1 MELDNLKAFCI
12 AVESGSIS
20 KAARKLY
27 ISQPSLSVKI
37 QELESYYDATLLH
50 RTNRGIHPTD
60 AGLIVYEHAQ
70 KMLSLSDSI
79 ERSLE
84 QNQQEVQQLVVGTS
98 STIGNFALPCTVYN
112 FNEKYPHYKVSLIIS
127 NTEKVLENLA
137 THRVDLGLIEGPVS
151 KELKENLSQ
160 EGIKTK
166 HVISNALILV
176 VPNDESWQ
184 DIDSIN
190 LEQLQKLPLIIREE
204 GSGIRTTLEIVLAK
218 HHLELDD
225 LNVVMQLNSTN
236 AIISAVAS
244 GKGVSFLPK
253 IALRKELHYKIC
265 KEVRVQDVVFRHSFT
280 TLYYPNDN
288 QNSLQTAFLGFL
300 HSSERGFC

>member
-20 KAARKLY
+20 KAAKKLY

-37 QELESYYDATLLH
+37 QELERYYEAILLN
-50 RTNRGIHPTD
+50 RTNKGIHPTD

-84 QNQQEVQQLVVGTS
+84 QNQQDVQQLVVGTS

-137 THRVDLGLIEGPVS
+137 THKVDLGLIEGPLT
-151 KELKENLSQ
+151 KELKHTLTQ

-166 HVISNALILV
+166 HVISNPLILV
-176 VPNDESWQ
+176 VPNDENWQ
-184 DIDSIN
+184 NINSIHRD
-190 LEQLQKLPLIIREE
+190 QISQLPLIMREE
-204 GSGIRTTLEIVLAK
+204 GSGIHSTLKLGLAK
-218 HHLELDD
+218 LNLAFDD

-244 GKGVSFLPK
+244 GKGVSFLPQV
-253 IALRKELHYKIC
+253 ALRKELHYKIC
-265 KEVRVQDVVFRHSFT
+265 KEVKVQDVVFRHSFT

-288 QNSLQTAFLGFL
+288 QHSLQTAFLGFL

>member
-1 MELDNLKAFCI
+1 MELDNLKAFCV

-37 QELESYYDATLLH
+37 QELENYYDATLLH
-50 RTNRGIHPTD
+50 RTNRGIYPTE

-70 KMLSLSDSI
+70 KILSLNDSI

-84 QNQQEVQQLVVGTS
+84 QSQQEVQQLVVGTS

-112 FNEKYPHYKVSLIIS
+112 FNEKYPHYKVSLIIT
-127 NTEKVLENLA
+127 NTEKVLDNL
-137 THRVDLGLIEGPVS
+137 TTRKVDIGLIEGPIT
-151 KELKENLSQ
+151 KELKQTLRQ
-160 EGIKTK
+160 EGIKTR
-166 HVISNALILV
+166 HVISNSLILT

-184 DIDSIN
+184 HVDKIP
-190 LEQLQKLPLIIREE
+190 LEQITELPLIIREE
-204 GSGIRTTLEIVLAK
+204 GSGIRTTLETVLAK
-218 HHLELDD
+218 NQLELAD

-265 KEVRVQDVVFRHSFT
+265 KEVKVEDLMLRHNFT
-280 TLYYPNDN
+280 TLYYANDN
-288 QNSLQTAFLGFL
+288 QSLLQTAFLEFL